1 MAGDPKPEQ
10 QDGTFAQS
18 PCHALP
24 SSASSL
30 SKEQSHVDLE
40 LKLLE
45 GLEKYPPAK
54 LQGVHRHFV
63 LFGLMEY
70 LRRSFGRGFSSDEV
84 LQLVDR
90 FYNLEYVKP
99 DDDEME
105 CFTQLE
111 EFRLPQ
117 TYFDE
122 EA

>member
-1 MAGDPKPEQ
+1 MAGDPKQEEP
-10 QDGTFAQS
+10 DGTSTQS
-18 PCHALP
+18 PCNAPP

-30 SKEQSHVDLE
+30 SKSQVDLE
-40 LKLLE
+40 LRLLE
-45 GLEKYPPAK
+45 GLDMYPPAK
-54 LQGVHRHFV
+54 LQGVHRHFA

-70 LRRSFGRGFSSDEV
+70 LKRSFGRGFSSEEV

-105 CFTQLE
+105 CFTQLD